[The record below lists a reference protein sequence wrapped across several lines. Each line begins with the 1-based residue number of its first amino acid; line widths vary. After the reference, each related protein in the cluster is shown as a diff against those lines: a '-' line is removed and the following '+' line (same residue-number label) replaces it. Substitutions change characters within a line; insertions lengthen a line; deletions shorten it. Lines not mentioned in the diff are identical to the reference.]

1 MDISSLLNTDLDN
14 LYDSSLML
22 KNDCLSMYNTIFIF
36 LKFTYPIGKKAKRYF
51 LIKTKKIKALF

>member
-1 MDISSLLNTDLDN
+1 MDISSLLNNDLDN

-36 LKFTYPIGKKAKRYF
+36 LKFTCPIGKKAKRYF
-51 LIKTKKIKALF
+51 LIKAKKIKALF